1 MRFRNLCNSAALV
14 QPARIYPALRYST
27 CYSLLSNSLV
37 IGAFVAF
44 HLRFYLGPNCT
55 HNTGV
60 NVFRIGR
67 LYVELCDGSCA
78 QIAGARKRVR
88 MSRNILFFSCSF
100 SFHPALLRLPEANP
114 NRSEKR
120 VSSRPRSI
128 RVACRSSPSMPVFTF
143 RVAVREKAFSESFI
157 TFLSR
162 PFLCRLPYT
171 FPICL
176 LFFRVFFVRT
186 KTAAMN
192 YLSTISCLLSFVISA
207 LRPVRGGVK
216 VLINSWLFQWS
227 VFLE

>member
-1 MRFRNLCNSAALV
+1 MCFASGDYTSSSA
-14 QPARIYPALRYST
+14 
-27 CYSLLSNSLV
+27 
-37 IGAFVAF
+37 
-44 HLRFYLGPNCT
+44 
-55 HNTGV
+55 TGV
-60 NVFRIGR
+60 VLKLLAHANAFA
-67 LYVELCDGSCA
+67 L
-78 QIAGARKRVR
+78 
-88 MSRNILFFSCSF
+88 SRNILFFSCSF

-186 KTAAMN
+186 KTAARN
-192 YLSTISCLLSFVISA
+192 YLSTISFLFSFCYFRTPTGA
-207 LRPVRGGVK
+207 WRR
-216 VLINSWLFQWS
+216 
-227 VFLE
+227 